1 MEGKRVEV
9 IFNYIDK
16 FSKEILFIQIGFLL
30 IIFAVFIW
38 VWLYNRRR
46 FHHLKHQIPASVVK
60 NYLDSI
66 IQNST
71 ALKSSLFRGG
81 GMDLEGGIPS
91 VMPLK
96 DMAGGSSS
104 IIIGSGDES
113 EEINAKNAEIMKL
126 RAELEQK
133 QNVVRDLEKEMIGLK
148 GEVKS
153 RDERIIELENE
164 IKNLKGNLSGEGTAL
179 SDELESTKSE
189 RDELRNRLAEYA
201 VIEDDLANLKRLQQ
215 ENDQLRSAL
224 NSKDDLSNF
233 LEEEEAVAEVA
244 TEEVQETED
253 FPEALESNDGFEDD
267 LRAMEEALEESE
279 KQTETES
286 FLADEPTEVEAEV
299 EEVASE
305 EEEVVAAASE
315 EKEEEEKE
323 SSEKTPEDLLSE
335 FEKML
340 G

>member
-1 MEGKRVEV
+1 M
-9 IFNYIDK
+9 
-16 FSKEILFIQIGFLL
+16 
-30 IIFAVFIW
+30 W

-46 FHHLKHQIPASVVK
+46 FQHLKHQIPASVVK

-96 DMAGGSSS
+96 DMSGSASS
-104 IIIGSGDES
+104 IALGSGEES

-133 QNVVRDLEKEMIGLK
+133 QEVVRDLEKEMIGLR

-164 IKNLKGNLSGEGTAL
+164 LKALKENLSGEGVAL
-179 SDELESTKSE
+179 NAEVDNLKQE
-189 RDELRNRLAEYA
+189 RDELKGRLAEYA

-215 ENDQLRSAL
+215 ENEQLRSAL
-224 NSKDDLSNF
+224 ESKNDLEHF
-233 LEEEEAVAEVA
+233 LEEEEEIENNQEDETFAESEAEV
-244 TEEVQETED
+244 EV
-253 FPEALESNDGFEDD
+253 NDEFEND
-267 LRAMEEALEESE
+267 LKAMEEALEESE
-279 KQTETES
+279 AQDT
-286 FLADEPTEVEAEV
+286 L
-299 EEVASE
+299 ASE
-305 EEEVVAAASE
+305 EENTKEEEEAVMAASESEAPE
-315 EKEEEEKE
+315 EKEEEEAP
-323 SSEKTPEDLLSE
+323 EKTAEDLLSE